1 MIETSLCVTSYN
13 RPHKLKEVLSSF
25 FKTCTYDLK
34 KLELII
40 VDNGSTNQ
48 DVIEFIKSYSPPC
61 EYRFILN
68 EKNDYPNCLRYSK
81 IQAREIAKGDFYI
94 DCPDDHIFVVKTD
107 WIERSIRR
115 IRENKTTGCVC
126 YYAHPLYRF
135 SKPKNKMEIDKTDSD
150 FCVSF
155 YKGYGDFHIMSKEA
169 YRDIGEYNYRL
180 GRRAESEYMDRAI
193 QTGYFRNKLVHPV
206 AISMNDGL
214 FGEGP
219 IGFGLVRPIE
229 ESEYRSDLIGYMRK
243 NYPQM
248 IPFPMH
254 NEALIEFCLKEGY
267 IRIKNE

>member
-48 DVIEFIKSYSPPC
+48 DVVEFIKSYNSPC

-81 IQAREIAKGDFYI
+81 IQAREMGKGDFYI
-94 DCPDDHIFVVKTD
+94 DCPDDHVFVARTD
-107 WIERSIRR
+107 WIQRSISR
-115 IRENKTTGCVC
+115 IKKNKSTGCIN
-126 YYAHPLYRF
+126 YYSYPLYRF
-135 SKPKNKMEIDKTDSD
+135 SKPKNKMQIDESNSD

-169 YRDIGEYNYRL
+169 YRNIGEYDYKL
-180 GRRAESEYMDRAI
+180 GRRAESEYMDRSLEA
-193 QTGYFRNKLVHPV
+193 GYFRNMLVYPV
-206 AISMNDGL
+206 AICMDDGK
-214 FGEGP
+214 FGEGSV
-219 IGFGLVRPIE
+219 GFGLIRPIE
-229 ESEYRSDLIGYMRK
+229 ESEYKSKLLGYMRK
-243 NYPQM
+243 KYPEM
-248 IPFPMH
+248 IPLPIH
-254 NEALIEFCLKEGY
+254 NEALIDFCLREGH